1 MTFTGCGIAG
11 VLHTAGVSGR
21 SPGAREVRAMTRALA
36 HRGPDSEAIW
46 EGPGVIL
53 GHRRLSITGPGE
65 AGSQPMTRGHLT
77 ITYNGEAY
85 NYRSLREQLR
95 RRYPFTTGTD
105 TEVVLRAWQHWGPA
119 ALNRLRGMYAF
130 AIWDNRARTLTLAR
144 DRIGIKPLY
153 YYRGNGFTVFAS
165 ETEALLTCPQIPR
178 RPDIETLARHLLLSS
193 ALQPGRCRTLIDGVT
208 ALLPATCLTL
218 HADGRHQ
225 TATYWELP
233 PQPPASPR
241 TEPELAAELSGLL
254 AGSVRE
260 MAVADVEVAV
270 FLSGGLDSSAI
281 TAQAASGSELTAIT
295 LTHAHSEDDD
305 LRYSRM
311 LARHCQ
317 PRVRHHVITRA
328 PASAIADID
337 AAGDLAAICDDPRH
351 PAILA
356 NYQAVR
362 DLGLR
367 AVLNGQGADELMA
380 GYAGLPAYAGLIR
393 VAISGGAPDIT
404 ALPAARQPPG
414 LSARV
419 LVRRSQAHEEFRA
432 YHDSLPGPPLERL
445 HRLLLAAQVARIVQ
459 FEDFLSMRAS
469 IEARFPFLDH
479 RIAEWCFT
487 VPYTLHLQP
496 GARQGKALLR
506 QALHGILPAY
516 LLRRPKQV
524 FPHPGAA
531 RLRASL
537 AATAIACHAELRDDP
552 LLPELFDIP
561 PDRDLPAMPARTL
574 WLLLATWRWHHR
586 LQSAPVLASRSS
598 LPAPVDRESGGDR

>member
-1 MTFTGCGIAG
+1 VTFTGCGIAG
-11 VLHTAGVSGR
+11 VLHATATSGR
-21 SPGAREVRAMTRALA
+21 HPGVREVRAMTGALA

-53 GHRRLSITGPGE
+53 GHRRLAITGPGE

-85 NYRSLREQLR
+85 NYRSLRQQLR
-95 RRYPFTTGTD
+95 SRYLFTTGTD

-119 ALNRLRGMYAF
+119 ALNRLNGMYAF

-193 ALQPGRCRTLIDGVT
+193 ALQPGRCRTLVDGIT
-208 ALLPATCLTL
+208 ALPPATCLTL
-218 HADGRHQ
+218 HADGRQ
-225 TATYWELP
+225 RTVTYWELP
-233 PQPPASPR
+233 QPPGPPR
-241 TEPELAAELSGLL
+241 TEPELAAELSGLI
-254 AGSVRE
+254 ARSVRE
-260 MAVADVEVAV
+260 MAAADVEVAA

-281 TAQAASGSELTAIT
+281 AAHAASGSDLTAIT
-295 LTHAHSEDDD
+295 LTYPRSKDDD

-311 LARHCQ
+311 LVQHCQ
-317 PRVRHHVITRA
+317 PRVRHHVIARA
-328 PASAIADID
+328 SASAIADID

-356 NYQAVR
+356 NYQAVH

-393 VAISGGAPDIT
+393 AAISGGAPDIT
-404 ALPAARQPPG
+404 ALPASRQPPG
-414 LSARV
+414 LSTQV
-419 LVRRSQAHEEFRA
+419 LARRSQAHFELRT

-469 IEARFPFLDH
+469 VEARFPFLDH

-506 QALHGILPAY
+506 QALHGILPTY

-524 FPHPGAA
+524 FPHPGEAG
-531 RLRASL
+531 LRASL
-537 AATAIACHAELRDDP
+537 AATATACHAELHDDP

-561 PDRDLPAMPARTL
+561 PDRDLPALPARTL

-586 LQSAPVLASRSS
+586 LQSAPVMAGRPL
-598 LPAPVDRESGGDR
+598 LPASAYRESGGDR